1 MFLNNFLFKIIKL
14 IYKNFHFCT
23 SYIILHNNLDQF
35 VKQFN
40 SIHLFSVCY
49 LRNRFNQKA
58 EYQKKG
64 LCRVCSVGYM
74 MDKTRVY
81 IATGK
86 SRKIIRDAK
95 IAEKKGEVVDWQKVL
110 EDSHEARAIGKENQV
125 RAVGEKK

>member
-1 MFLNNFLFKIIKL
+1 M
-14 IYKNFHFCT
+14 KN
-23 SYIILHNNLDQF
+23 I
-35 VKQFN
+35 
-40 SIHLFSVCY
+40 
-49 LRNRFNQKA
+49 
-58 EYQKKG
+58 
-64 LCRVCSVGYM
+64 
-74 MDKTRVY
+74 RVY

>member
-1 MFLNNFLFKIIKL
+1 
-14 IYKNFHFCT
+14 
-23 SYIILHNNLDQF
+23 
-35 VKQFN
+35 
-40 SIHLFSVCY
+40 
-49 LRNRFNQKA
+49 
-58 EYQKKG
+58 
-64 LCRVCSVGYM
+64 

>member
-1 MFLNNFLFKIIKL
+1 
-14 IYKNFHFCT
+14 
-23 SYIILHNNLDQF
+23 
-35 VKQFN
+35 
-40 SIHLFSVCY
+40 
-49 LRNRFNQKA
+49 
-58 EYQKKG
+58 
-64 LCRVCSVGYM
+64 M

-110 EDSHEARAIGKENQV
+110 EDSHDARAIGKENQV

>member
-1 MFLNNFLFKIIKL
+1 
-14 IYKNFHFCT
+14 
-23 SYIILHNNLDQF
+23 
-35 VKQFN
+35 
-40 SIHLFSVCY
+40 
-49 LRNRFNQKA
+49 
-58 EYQKKG
+58 
-64 LCRVCSVGYM
+64 

-95 IAEKKGEVVDWQKVL
+95 IAEKNGEDIDWNKVL

>member
-1 MFLNNFLFKIIKL
+1 
-14 IYKNFHFCT
+14 
-23 SYIILHNNLDQF
+23 
-35 VKQFN
+35 
-40 SIHLFSVCY
+40 
-49 LRNRFNQKA
+49 
-58 EYQKKG
+58 
-64 LCRVCSVGYM
+64 

-95 IAEKKGEVVDWQKVL
+95 IAEKKGEVIDWQKVL

>member
-1 MFLNNFLFKIIKL
+1 
-14 IYKNFHFCT
+14 
-23 SYIILHNNLDQF
+23 
-35 VKQFN
+35 
-40 SIHLFSVCY
+40 
-49 LRNRFNQKA
+49 
-58 EYQKKG
+58 
-64 LCRVCSVGYM
+64 

-110 EDSHEARAIGKENQV
+110 EDSHEARAIGRENQV